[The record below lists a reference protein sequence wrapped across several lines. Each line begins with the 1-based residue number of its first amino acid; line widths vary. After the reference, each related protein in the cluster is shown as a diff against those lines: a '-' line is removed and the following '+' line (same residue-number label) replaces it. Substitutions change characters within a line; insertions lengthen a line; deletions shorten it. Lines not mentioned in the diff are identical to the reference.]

1 MPLKALNGDKSITVN
16 FYIKNPEIQYLN
28 IQKVFTD
35 YGDECSKRNSSSLNA
50 EIIELLK
57 VITE

>member
-16 FYIKNPEIQYLN
+16 FYIKNPEIHYSN
-28 IQKVFTD
+28 IQKVINN

-50 EIIELLK
+50 EIIEL
-57 VITE
+57 